1 MPLKPALHIH
11 PKSILFATD
20 LSHESESAL
29 RHAVAV
35 ARHYGATLHLAHV
48 VNSMGFILADP
59 EALGLADEAAV
70 RDLDALEKRLCTDGA
85 LAGIKHDA
93 VVRRGDVW
101 PQLEALIDE
110 DEVDM
115 VVIGTHGRRG
125 IGRFVLGSIAEEI
138 FRCAECP
145 VVTVGPAFNP
155 HGGLGTVRQP
165 RPVLFA
171 TDFKPASLSALPY
184 AVTFAQERQVK
195 LVMLHVIPLL
205 PMPPHGHW
213 DSADDLMERRRVAE
227 DNAIARLHALLG
239 EYPHAEVECVAKC
252 GEPAEE
258 ILKLANDLQAD
269 AIAMGLHRTDHVQ
282 AASHLRTTI
291 AYEVVCR
298 AHCAVFT
305 ARD

>member
-11 PKSILFATD
+11 PKSILFAAD
-20 LSHESESAL
+20 LSHESENAL

-48 VNSMGFILADP
+48 VNSMGFVLAGP
-59 EALGLADEAAV
+59 EAFGLANEAAM
-70 RDLDALEKRLCTDGA
+70 RDLGALEKRLCANGA
-85 LAGIKHDA
+85 LGGIQHDA

-101 PQLEALIDE
+101 PQIEALIDE

-125 IGRFVLGSIAEEI
+125 IGRLVLGSVAEEI

-155 HGGLGTVRQP
+155 QGGLGTVRQA

-184 AVTFAQERQVK
+184 AVTFARERQVK

-205 PMPPHGHW
+205 PIPPHGHW
-213 DSADDLMERRRVAE
+213 DRADDLMERRRVAE
-227 DNAIARLHALLG
+227 ENAVAHLHTLLR
-239 EYPHAEVECVAKC
+239 EYPHGEVECVAKC
-252 GEPAEE
+252 GETVDE
-258 ILKLANDLQAD
+258 ILKLANNLQVD
-269 AIAMGLHRTDHVQ
+269 VIAMGLHRTDHVQ